1 MKIFGYLALSVMAAR
16 TDRKGNKKPINL
28 SKEGKKIFG
37 DVEQILGGMADLFIG
52 LDKIGRADYG
62 ENAADMKKWEEKIKA
77 QFITRMKKCGSDYYD
92 ADKKFE

>member
-37 DVEQILGGMADLFIG
+37 DVEQILGGMADLFNG
-52 LDKIGRADYG
+52 LDKIGKKDYAA
-62 ENAADMKKWEEKIKA
+62 NAAGMEKWEYKIKA
-77 QFITRMKKCGSDYYD
+77 QFNTRMTKCGSDYYD
-92 ADKKFE
+92 ADKEFE

>member
-37 DVEQILGGMADLFIG
+37 DVEQILGGMADLFNG
-52 LDKIGRADYG
+52 LDKIGKPSGKGPAMSIDSSPPARAHARRCG
-62 ENAADMKKWEEKIKA
+62 PAAA
-77 QFITRMKKCGSDYYD
+77 APLLHSG
-92 ADKKFE
+92 